1 MGRIN
6 LSHLRLLPPTLSVF
20 RTSGLT
26 TYRLSF
32 SQTSLHINLSSLSLN
47 MKIALFP
54 GSFDPITIAHVDILN
69 RALPLFDKIVIGI
82 GLNSSKQNFLSA
94 DQREEMVKTIF
105 EGNVKVEVQMYEGL
119 TVDFCRKINAKYMVR
134 GIRSA
139 SDFEYERAIA
149 QINQTM
155 MPEVETILLLSK
167 PEYSAISSTIVRDI
181 LRNNGDVSPFVPKE
195 ALSFL

>member
-1 MGRIN
+1 
-6 LSHLRLLPPTLSVF
+6 
-20 RTSGLT
+20 
-26 TYRLSF
+26 
-32 SQTSLHINLSSLSLN
+32 

-54 GSFDPITIAHVDILN
+54 GSFDPITIAHVDILQ
-69 RALPLFDKIVIGI
+69 RSLPLFDRIVVGI
-82 GLNSSKQNFLSA
+82 GLNSAKQNFLSA
-94 DQREEMVKTIF
+94 EKREEIVKTIF
-105 EGNVKVEVQMYEGL
+105 ATYANVEVQLYEGL
-119 TVDFCRKINAKYMVR
+119 TVDFCRKIDAKYMVR

-181 LRNNGDVSPFVPKE
+181 LRNHGDVSPFVPKE
-195 ALSFL
+195 VIQFL

>member
-1 MGRIN
+1 
-6 LSHLRLLPPTLSVF
+6 
-20 RTSGLT
+20 
-26 TYRLSF
+26 
-32 SQTSLHINLSSLSLN
+32 

-69 RALPLFDKIVIGI
+69 RALPLFDKIVVGI
-82 GLNSSKQNFLSA
+82 GLNSSKQSFLSA
-94 DQREEMVKTIF
+94 EKRQEIVSTIF
-105 EGNVKVEVQMYEGL
+105 VGNNRVEVQLYEGL
-119 TVDFCRKINAKYMVR
+119 TVDFCKKIDAKYMVR
-134 GIRSA
+134 GIRTA

-181 LRNNGDVSPFVPKE
+181 LRNKGNVTPFVPKE
-195 ALSFL
+195 AMQFL

>member
-1 MGRIN
+1 
-6 LSHLRLLPPTLSVF
+6 
-20 RTSGLT
+20 
-26 TYRLSF
+26 
-32 SQTSLHINLSSLSLN
+32 

-54 GSFDPITIAHVDILN
+54 GSFDPITIAHVNILQ
-69 RALPLFDKIVIGI
+69 RATPLFDKIVVGI

-94 DQREEMVKTIF
+94 EQRLQILQTVFKGYQNIEIQT
-105 EGNVKVEVQMYEGL
+105 YEGL
-119 TVDFCRKINAKYMVR
+119 TVDFCRKIDAKYMVR

-167 PEYSAISSTIVRDI
+167 TEYSAISSTIVRDI
-181 LRNNGDVSPFVPKE
+181 LRNHGDVSPFVPQE
-195 ALSFL
+195 ALNFL

>member
-1 MGRIN
+1 
-6 LSHLRLLPPTLSVF
+6 
-20 RTSGLT
+20 
-26 TYRLSF
+26 
-32 SQTSLHINLSSLSLN
+32 

-69 RALPLFDKIVIGI
+69 RALPLFDKIIIGI
-82 GLNSSKQNFLSA
+82 GLNSSKQNLLSA
-94 DQREEMVKTIF
+94 GQREEMVKTVF
-105 EGNVKVEVQMYEGL
+105 AGHKQVDVQVYEGL
-119 TVDFCRKINAKYMVR
+119 TVDFCSKINAKYMVR

-181 LRNNGDVSPFVPKE
+181 LRNDGNVSPFVPQA

>member
-1 MGRIN
+1 
-6 LSHLRLLPPTLSVF
+6 
-20 RTSGLT
+20 
-26 TYRLSF
+26 
-32 SQTSLHINLSSLSLN
+32 

-69 RALPLFDKIVIGI
+69 RSLPLFDKIVIGI
-82 GLNSSKQNFLSA
+82 GLNSAKQNFLSA
-94 DQREEMVKTIF
+94 DQRAEMVKIIF
-105 EGNVKVEVQMYEGL
+105 AGNLKVEVQMYEGL

-181 LRNNGDVSPFVPKE
+181 LRNNGNVSPFVPKE
-195 ALSFL
+195 ALTFL

>member
-1 MGRIN
+1 
-6 LSHLRLLPPTLSVF
+6 
-20 RTSGLT
+20 
-26 TYRLSF
+26 
-32 SQTSLHINLSSLSLN
+32 

-54 GSFDPITIAHVDILN
+54 GSFDPITIAHVDILK
-69 RALPLFDKIVIGI
+69 RALPLFDKIVVGI

-94 DQREEMVKTIF
+94 QKREEMVRTIF
-105 EGNVKVEVQMYEGL
+105 AGNEKVDVQLYEGL

-181 LRNNGDVSPFVPKE
+181 LRNKGNISPFVPKE
-195 ALSFL
+195 VIEFL

>member
-1 MGRIN
+1 
-6 LSHLRLLPPTLSVF
+6 
-20 RTSGLT
+20 
-26 TYRLSF
+26 
-32 SQTSLHINLSSLSLN
+32 

-54 GSFDPITIAHVDILN
+54 GSFDPITIAHVDILK
-69 RALPLFDKIVIGI
+69 RALPLFDSIVVGI
-82 GLNSSKQNFLSA
+82 GLNSAKQNFLSA
-94 DQREEMVKTIF
+94 EKREEMVKTIF
-105 EGNVKVEVQMYEGL
+105 AGNKNVAVLLYEGL

-181 LRNNGDVSPFVPKE
+181 LRNNGDVSLFVPKE
-195 ALSFL
+195 VIEFL

>member
-1 MGRIN
+1 
-6 LSHLRLLPPTLSVF
+6 
-20 RTSGLT
+20 
-26 TYRLSF
+26 
-32 SQTSLHINLSSLSLN
+32 

-54 GSFDPITIAHVDILN
+54 GSFDPITIAHVDILK
-69 RALPLFDKIVIGI
+69 RSLPLFDRVVVGI

-94 DQREEMVKTIF
+94 EKREEIVKSIF
-105 EGNVKVEVQMYEGL
+105 TNYTNVDVQLYEGL
-119 TVDFCRKINAKYMVR
+119 TVDFCRKIDAKYMVR

-155 MPEVETILLLSK
+155 MPDVETILLLSK

-181 LRNNGDVSPFVPKE
+181 LRNNGDVSPFVPKA
-195 ALSFL
+195 ALNFL

>member
-1 MGRIN
+1 
-6 LSHLRLLPPTLSVF
+6 
-20 RTSGLT
+20 
-26 TYRLSF
+26 
-32 SQTSLHINLSSLSLN
+32 

-54 GSFDPITIAHVDILN
+54 GSFDPITIAHVDILK
-69 RALPLFDKIVIGI
+69 RSLPLFDRVVVGI

-94 DQREEMVKTIF
+94 EKREEIVKSIF
-105 EGNVKVEVQMYEGL
+105 TNYTNVDVQLYEGL
-119 TVDFCRKINAKYMVR
+119 TVDFCRKIDAKYMVR

-155 MPEVETILLLSK
+155 MPDVETILLLSK

-195 ALSFL
+195 ALNFL

>member
-1 MGRIN
+1 
-6 LSHLRLLPPTLSVF
+6 
-20 RTSGLT
+20 
-26 TYRLSF
+26 
-32 SQTSLHINLSSLSLN
+32 

-54 GSFDPITIAHVDILN
+54 GSFDPITIAHVNILQ
-69 RALPLFDKIVIGI
+69 RATPLFDKIVIGI
-82 GLNSSKQNFLSA
+82 GLNSSKQNFLTA
-94 DQREEMVKTIF
+94 EQRQQILD
-105 EGNVKVEVQMYEGL
+105 KVFSGYKNIEIQTYEGL
-119 TVDFCRKINAKYMVR
+119 TVDFCRKIGATYMVR

-181 LRNNGDVSPFVPKE
+181 LRNHGDVSPFVPQE
-195 ALSFL
+195 ALAFL

>member
-1 MGRIN
+1 MKKFVKQTYN
-6 LSHLRLLPPTLSVF
+6 LKRKP
-20 RTSGLT
+20 
-26 TYRLSF
+26 
-32 SQTSLHINLSSLSLN
+32 ID

-54 GSFDPITIAHVDILN
+54 GSFDPITIAHVDILK
-69 RALPLFDKIVIGI
+69 RALPLFDRIVVGI
-82 GLNSSKQNFLSA
+82 GLNSAKQNFLSGEK
-94 DQREEMVKTIF
+94 REEMVRTIF
-105 EGNVKVEVQMYEGL
+105 AENTNVDVQLYEGL

-134 GIRSA
+134 GIRSS

-181 LRNNGDVSPFVPKE
+181 LRNKGDVSPFVPKE
-195 ALSFL
+195 ALAFL

>member
-1 MGRIN
+1 
-6 LSHLRLLPPTLSVF
+6 
-20 RTSGLT
+20 
-26 TYRLSF
+26 
-32 SQTSLHINLSSLSLN
+32 

-54 GSFDPITIAHVDILN
+54 GSFDPITIAHVDILK
-69 RALPLFDKIVIGI
+69 RALPLFDKIVVGI

-94 DQREEMVKTIF
+94 EKREEMVKTIF
-105 EGNVKVEVQMYEGL
+105 AGNNNVDVQLYEGL

-155 MPEVETILLLSK
+155 MPDVETILLLSK

-181 LRNNGDVSPFVPKE
+181 LRNKGDISHFVPKE
-195 ALSFL
+195 VITFL